1 MRKSWL
7 VSFLII
13 LNFQLALSASTRISP
28 LLCELFFVSCL
39 LQFQS
44 KSLKRTKR
52 NAPLKMER
60 RQTSLEVVGL
70 GFGLALA
77 TGISL
82 GWLRQLSDKMENAIL
97 PEK

>member
-1 MRKSWL
+1 
-7 VSFLII
+7 
-13 LNFQLALSASTRISP
+13 
-28 LLCELFFVSCL
+28 
-39 LQFQS
+39 
-44 KSLKRTKR
+44 
-52 NAPLKMER
+52 MER